1 MEWKDKL
8 DLAYVGGE
16 ADAATHWRQKMGSLI
31 GTFKR
36 QQRASRTVGIRRIVC
51 GFDMDDL
58 EDLYAVVVL

>member
-1 MEWKDKL
+1 M
-8 DLAYVGGE
+8 AP
-16 ADAATHWRQKMGSLI
+16 KMGSLI
-31 GTFKR
+31 GTLKR